1 MLELKVL
8 YINGSLWILMD
19 ILMDIFMDIKRSAT
33 VFYVL
38 LCSGCVAFLAIRSW
52 ASKGGEKPI
61 TPLPSARR
69 TGWYAIQF
77 VFTRQ
82 KNKRRAHTEHKS
94 HPNGMY

>member
-1 MLELKVL
+1 MA
-8 YINGSLWILMD
+8 IF
-19 ILMDIFMDIKRSAT
+19 MDIFMDIKRSVT

-38 LCSGCVAFLAIRSW
+38 DVLHFLPERVGPL
-52 ASKGGEKPI
+52 KVVKNPI